1 MNLRSGLAWGMA
13 GFLAGA
19 CGIFPAMA
27 GSGFDFGPA
36 QGAASGGG
44 GGSGDIEGV
53 TAGTGLT
60 GGGTSGSVTLNVA
73 VSGDALAVAADALS
87 AHADLENL
95 VDTLAVS
102 SAGVFTWGTGL
113 GAVNHL
119 TGPTDQNLSI
129 MANTGRD
136 LSLGAGG
143 AAGAVTVTAAGN
155 LSLATASDIIWPDVG
170 LTRTAAGVLLVDD
183 AGGTGSILH
192 VGAGSASAV
201 SLGINADA
209 NTGLYGVANTSIS
222 ASIGGTEELRLTSTG
237 LDMATGVLAF
247 GTALGTNTS
256 TIRAGADTPEG
267 TVSANVGS
275 IFLRTNGGS
284 ATSAYVKESGT
295 GNTGWTAIG
304 GGSGSALFAAF
315 LDPRD
320 GISPPGTSSLSVAA
334 YSVRNGHP
342 CMEFPASEED
352 STQDDSVDFIFR
364 VPSTFSTSNNLQV
377 DWVWSAEGA
386 TSGNV
391 VWIVEVEAF
400 GPALIDLESDSFDT
414 AQTVTTATSGTDG
427 NTVESGIQH
436 TVAEFDGVAAGNLVR
451 IRLTRNSNEALDTLA
466 VRAQVFGV
474 SVEEE
479 AP

>member
-1 MNLRSGLAWGMA
+1 MIKRETVVSLLA
-13 GFLAGA
+13 GFLVGA
-19 CGIFPAMA
+19 CGIAPVVA
-27 GSGFDFGPA
+27 GDGFSFGPA

-222 ASIGGTEELRLTSTG
+222 ASVGGTEI
-237 LDMATGVLAF
+237 ATVQTKSLV
-247 GTALGTNTS
+247 
-256 TIRAGADTPEG
+256 ADTYAG
-267 TVSANVGS
+267 R
-275 IFLRTNGGS
+275 I
-284 ATSAYVKESGT
+284 
-295 GNTGWTAIG
+295 
-304 GGSGSALFAAF
+304 
-315 LDPRD
+315 
-320 GISPPGTSSLSVAA
+320 
-334 YSVRNGHP
+334 
-342 CMEFPASEED
+342 
-352 STQDDSVDFIFR
+352 
-364 VPSTFSTSNNLQV
+364 
-377 DWVWSAEGA
+377 
-386 TSGNV
+386 
-391 VWIVEVEAF
+391 
-400 GPALIDLESDSFDT
+400 
-414 AQTVTTATSGTDG
+414 
-427 NTVESGIQH
+427 
-436 TVAEFDGVAAGNLVR
+436 VAAGDAT
-451 IRLTRNSNEALDTLA
+451 IDFDDGAIQTLA
-466 VRAQVFGV
+466 ISSDTTFDTTLTSLASAQARACKVYVTADGTPRTLTFPTDWKWIGTKPSSLAASTTALLSLESRGPDEDDV
-474 SVEEE
+474 VACWSVLGTGS
-479 AP
+479 

>member
-1 MNLRSGLAWGMA
+1 MIKRETLASLLA

-53 TAGTGLT
+53 TAGNGLT

-73 VSGDALAVAADALS
+73 VSAGLTANADEITLDEELQDVAGTSPTDNGVLIGNGSAFVVESGATLKTSLGLTIGTDVQAYDEELSDVAGVTPTDNSVVAGNGSALAMETLTSLMDS
-87 AHADLENL
+87 AFGSTRGQILFRGSSAWQ
-95 VDTLAVS
+95 VLAV
-102 SAGVFTWGTGL
+102 
-113 GAVNHL
+113 
-119 TGPTDQNLSI
+119 
-129 MANTGRD
+129 
-136 LSLGAGG
+136 
-143 AAGAVTVTAAGN
+143 
-155 LSLATASDIIWPDVG
+155 
-170 LTRTAAGVLLVDD
+170 
-183 AGGTGSILH
+183 
-192 VGAGSASAV
+192 
-201 SLGINADA
+201 
-209 NTGLYGVANTSIS
+209 
-222 ASIGGTEELRLTSTG
+222 
-237 LDMATGVLAF
+237 
-247 GTALGTNTS
+247 GTAGQVLESGG
-256 TIRAGADTPEG
+256 AGADVSWG
-267 TVSANVGS
+267 TD
-275 IFLRTNGGS
+275 
-284 ATSAYVKESGT
+284 
-295 GNTGWTAIG
+295 G
-304 GGSGSALFAAF
+304 GGGGSALFHAF

-320 GISPPGTSSLSVAA
+320 GISPPGTSSLAVAV

-352 STQDDSVDFIFR
+352 STQDDSVDFVLR

-400 GPALIDLESDSFDT
+400 GPALIDLDSDSFDT

-427 NTVESGIQH
+427 NTVTSSIQF

-451 IRLTRNSNEALDTLA
+451 IRLTRNSNEALDNLA
-466 VRAQVFGV
+466 VRAQVYGM